1 MKKINWILGV
11 LSCAGLLFA
20 SDPRIEQ
27 GKIFA
32 KSGEY
37 EKAIAEFRAVLASNP
52 ENGLVAEAYFAAAE
66 VYVKMNN
73 YSRAM
78 ANYRLAYQKQPSM
91 SAAYE
96 GVAGLYE
103 LLGDKAAAEAERAK
117 DPKNKVAEEPVA
129 QTPEVPA
136 AEPSKPAEEAK
147 KTEEVVAAP
156 AIVEESPKETKAV
169 TPAVQPEKPKEEVK
183 PETKK
188 ELAEEK
194 KSPFTYD
201 GPAFTKGRTLF
212 ESKKYA
218 EAASIWREV
227 LRQQPGNPG
236 AYYFAGA
243 GRYELGELD
252 KAEFNLKR
260 SFDYPELGYNA
271 HYYLSLIYKKQ
282 GKKSEEIAELKEYI
296 RLTSNASA
304 KEKAKVRL
312 DELEGKSLAKPE
324 VKVEEKKAEEKETL
338 KEPEKVAEPVVEESV
353 KQPEENKVVET
364 KEVQKTED
372 VVKVPAQTEPSKEV
386 AEEKKVA
393 KEKLPLSIESANAL
407 FKQNDLSEALSYY
420 KELLENG
427 LQDED
432 RAFVLLQMGNIYRE
446 RRDFRLAVS
455 KYREIL
461 DNHSESFWA
470 VEAERA
476 LKDAVWQENHLAEI
490 PRR

>member
-52 ENGLVAEAYFAAAE
+52 ENGLAAEAYFAAAE

-129 QTPEVPA
+129 QTLEVPA
-136 AEPSKPAEEAK
+136 VEPSKPAEEVK

-156 AIVEESPKETKAV
+156 AIVEESPKETKVV

-201 GPAFTKGRTLF
+201 GPAFTKGRALF

-338 KEPEKVAEPVVEESV
+338 KEPEKVAEPVVEAVKAETPKEEKVLTESV
-353 KQPEENKVVET
+353 EKVE
-364 KEVQKTED
+364 
-372 VVKVPAQTEPSKEV
+372 VVKEQK
-386 AEEKKVA
+386 A
-393 KEKLPLSIESANAL
+393 KEELAELPLSIESANAL
-407 FKQNDLSEALSYY
+407 FKQKKLSEALSFY
-420 KELLENG
+420 KELLEKG

-455 KYREIL
+455 KYREIVESF
-461 DNHSESFWA
+461 SESFWA
-470 VEAERA
+470 AEAERA
-476 LKDAVWQENHLAEI
+476 WKDAVWLETHISEI
-490 PRR
+490 PRK

>member
-52 ENGLVAEAYFAAAE
+52 ENGLAAEAYFAAAE

-136 AEPSKPAEEAK
+136 VEPSKPAEEAK

-201 GPAFTKGRTLF
+201 GPAFTKGRALF

-312 DELEGKSLAKPE
+312 DELEGKTSAVVEKQE
-324 VKVEEKKAEEKETL
+324 VKKEEK
-338 KEPEKVAEPVVEESV
+338 PVVEESV
-353 KQPEENKVVET
+353 KQPEEKKVVET

-372 VVKVPAQTEPSKEV
+372 VVKVPAQTEPSKEI

>member
-52 ENGLVAEAYFAAAE
+52 ENGLAAEAYFAAAE

-129 QTPEVPA
+129 QTPEVVPA
-136 AEPSKPAEEAK
+136 FEPSKPAEEVK

-156 AIVEESPKETKAV
+156 AIVEESPKETKVV

-304 KEKAKVRL
+304 KEKATIRL
-312 DELEGKSLAKPE
+312 KELEGKTSAVVEKQE
-324 VKVEEKKAEEKETL
+324 VKKEEK
-338 KEPEKVAEPVVEESV
+338 PVVEESV
-353 KQPEENKVVET
+353 KQPEEKKVVEI

-407 FKQNDLSEALSYY
+407 FKQNELSEALSYY

>member
-52 ENGLVAEAYFAAAE
+52 ENGLAAEAYFAAAE

-136 AEPSKPAEEAK
+136 VEPSKPAEEAK

-156 AIVEESPKETKAV
+156 AIVEESPKATKAV
-169 TPAVQPEKPKEEVK
+169 TTAVQPEKPKEEVK
-183 PETKK
+183 PENKK

-201 GPAFTKGRTLF
+201 GPAFTKGRALF

-271 HYYLSLIYKKQ
+271 HYYLSLIYKTR
-282 GKKSEEIAELKEYI
+282 KKI
-296 RLTSNASA
+296 
-304 KEKAKVRL
+304 
-312 DELEGKSLAKPE
+312 
-324 VKVEEKKAEEKETL
+324 
-338 KEPEKVAEPVVEESV
+338 
-353 KQPEENKVVET
+353 
-364 KEVQKTED
+364 
-372 VVKVPAQTEPSKEV
+372 
-386 AEEKKVA
+386 
-393 KEKLPLSIESANAL
+393 
-407 FKQNDLSEALSYY
+407 
-420 KELLENG
+420 
-427 LQDED
+427 
-432 RAFVLLQMGNIYRE
+432 
-446 RRDFRLAVS
+446 
-455 KYREIL
+455 
-461 DNHSESFWA
+461 
-470 VEAERA
+470 
-476 LKDAVWQENHLAEI
+476 
-490 PRR
+490 

>member
-52 ENGLVAEAYFAAAE
+52 ENGLAAEAYFAAAE

-169 TPAVQPEKPKEEVK
+169 TPAVQPE
-183 PETKK
+183 TKK

-201 GPAFTKGRTLF
+201 GPAFTKGRALF

-304 KEKAKVRL
+304 KEKVTIRL
-312 DELEGKSLAKPE
+312 KELEGKTSAVVEKQE
-324 VKVEEKKAEEKETL
+324 VKKEEK
-338 KEPEKVAEPVVEESV
+338 PVVEESV
-353 KQPEENKVVET
+353 KQPEEKKVVET
-364 KEVQKTED
+364 KEVQKIED
-372 VVKVPAQTEPSKEV
+372 VVKAPAQTEPSKEV
-386 AEEKKVA
+386 AEAKKVA

-407 FKQNDLSEALSYY
+407 FKQNDLSEALSCY